1 MKLSILLLAG
11 MITVCSGCSHVMS
24 NAARQ
29 QVDSTL
35 PYQTLATKPESAV
48 GKTVMVGGILAG
60 VSGGGDVTTLEI
72 AQLELFSSGVPDEFS
87 ASGGRFLA
95 VSTELI
101 DPLIYRPGSLVTLI
115 GVVKGKKTVT
125 RDGADY
131 HYPLLSIKE
140 MRFFRPSSELPD
152 LHPNPYSSTV
162 GDKRFILAPPGLPQG
177 EPRRLP

>member
-1 MKLSILLLAG
+1 MKLIVFLAS
-11 MITVCSGCSHVMS
+11 MAMFCSACSHVMS
-24 NAARQ
+24 DAARQ
-29 QVDSTL
+29 QVDSTVT
-35 PYQTLATKPESAV
+35 YQTLATKPESAV
-48 GKTVMVGGILAG
+48 GKTVMAGGILAG

-72 AQLELFSSGVPDEFS
+72 AQLELFSSGVPNEFS

-101 DPLIYRPGSLVTLI
+101 DPLIYRPGNLVTLI
-115 GVVKGKKTVT
+115 GVVKGKKIQT

-140 MRFFRPSSELPD
+140 IRFFRPSGDLPD